1 MTKGLTWDE
10 VVKLGCALP
19 ETAEGSYHGMPS
31 LKTRGKD
38 LTHHYPEHNA
48 ITIKLG
54 SIDERDALLDLDPTL
69 YHITDHFK
77 GWPYLMMRLDQADR
91 DVTLAHLINM
101 WRGRVTKKMARE
113 FDEAQK

>member
-1 MTKGLTWDE
+1 MIA
-10 VVKLGCALP
+10 LGKTLP

-38 LTHHYPEHNA
+38 LTHLYEEHNS

-54 SIDERDALLDLDPTL
+54 SIDERDALLDLDPQL
-69 YHITDHFK
+69 YHIEDHFK

-91 DVTLAHLINM
+91 DTTMAHLISM
-101 WRGRVTKKMARE
+101 WRGRVTKKMIKDFE
-113 FDEAQK
+113 DAQK